1 MCAFMYIHKAEAFY
15 LINNRMHKIGLVYQD
30 EWGKPLNVEKEWND
44 YELNYGLMERIE
56 REMKLD
62 EITLQGNQKEGVY
75 D

>member
-1 MCAFMYIHKAEAFY
+1 
-15 LINNRMHKIGLVYQD
+15 MHKIGLVYQD